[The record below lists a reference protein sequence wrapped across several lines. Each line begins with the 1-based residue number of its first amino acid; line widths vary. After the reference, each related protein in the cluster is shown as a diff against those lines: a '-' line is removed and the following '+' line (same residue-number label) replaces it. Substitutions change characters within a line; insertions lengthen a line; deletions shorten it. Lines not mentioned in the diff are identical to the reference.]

1 MDVVARALLSRRML
15 SGTAL
20 DWQRPSIRQRWEDL
34 RQRVPAMQPR
44 DAARLLGVGEAEIV
58 AADCGDTVTRLDA
71 NWSALLDRA
80 SDLGLV
86 RGVTRTTHAVVETRG
101 IYGPLAADGAMRGE
115 AIELRLFLS
124 RWRYGFACRRST
136 PSGLRRSLAF
146 FDPAGAHVH
155 EIVLERRRGVDAFE
169 RLVADHAH
177 PEQLPWLDVA
187 RRSAGPDTS
196 THDRD
201 VDLHA
206 MRASW
211 DAMQETS
218 DFQTLLRRFGV
229 RRPQALRL
237 AGAARAQR
245 VALWSLRLV
254 LERAASDRLP
264 VVVLAANPGTVHI
277 HRGPVRTARAL
288 GPWINVLDDDFILH
302 VRADAIAE
310 AWIVRKPTR
319 DGVVTSLELFDDVG
333 ETVALM
339 FGGPAP
345 SDRAAFAALL
355 DVLPLS

>member
-1 MDVVARALLSRRML
+1 MDALARALLARRML
-15 SGTAL
+15 SGSAL
-20 DWQRPSIRQRWEDL
+20 DWQQPSLRQRWEDL
-34 RQRVPAMQPR
+34 RTRVPAMTPR
-44 DAARLLGVGEAEIV
+44 DAARLLGVSEAEIT

-71 NWSALLDRA
+71 DWSTLLGRVGE
-80 SDLGLV
+80 LGLV

-101 IYGPLAADGAMRGE
+101 VYGRVDADGALRGE
-115 AIELRLFLS
+115 GIDLRVFLA
-124 RWRYGFACRRST
+124 RWRYGYARRTST
-136 PSGLRRSLAF
+136 PGGLRRSLAF
-146 FDPAGAHVH
+146 FDADGTHVH
-155 EIVLERRRGVDAFE
+155 EVLVERRGGVDAFE

-187 RRSAGPDTS
+187 RRAAPSDAT
-196 THDRD
+196 TLDRD

-211 DAMQETS
+211 DAMQETR

-237 AGAARAQR
+237 AGAARAGR

-254 LERAASDRLP
+254 LERAASDAIP

-288 GPWINVLDDDFILH
+288 GPWVNVLDDDFNLH

-310 AWIVRKPTR
+310 AWVVRKPTR
-319 DGVVTSLELFDDVG
+319 DGVVTSLELFDAAG
-333 ETVALM
+333 ETIALL
-339 FGGPAP
+339 FGGPSA
-345 SDRAAFAALL
+345 SDRAAFAAVL
-355 DVLPLS
+355 DGLPVS